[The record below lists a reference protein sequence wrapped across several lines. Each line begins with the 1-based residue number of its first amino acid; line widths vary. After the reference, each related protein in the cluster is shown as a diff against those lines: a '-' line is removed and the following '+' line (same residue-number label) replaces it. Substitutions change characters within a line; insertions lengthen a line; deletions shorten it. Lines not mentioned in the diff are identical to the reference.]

1 MIDVDFVSNKSKI
14 HAEDKLNYSKL
25 AIEVVKRLR
34 ADLSQRQLSSCLGF
48 SFNQVGKWES
58 GATQI
63 KWDDFINICET
74 LNLPIESH
82 FRKIFWTFEG
92 EFDPS
97 HTLNVFIENIKLNLQ
112 KKRKYQTKLR
122 KWASKDVHLDLAE
135 VFEIIDLAP
144 SLLIAFLSPFI
155 DCSKLPALNA
165 RFVQYSTQMELIFQ
179 DPLCAFVNEALQL
192 NEYQSLAQHDDVILA
207 YHSACSVEHLRR
219 VLRLMTTYGIIFF
232 DGKKYFPNSFD
243 FSFSAV
249 PDVKLRGLTKYTT
262 DLASNRYSLE
272 PLVKTNDEGALRNPS
287 VSSVRVNAL
296 SKEAAKKVMDLVSEF
311 HSKVGLVVQE
321 DAGQNKNNVQV
332 ILIHSFA
339 STVNSRSESKFVSKS

>member
-1 MIDVDFVSNKSKI
+1 MIDVDFVPDKTKV
-14 HAEDKLNYSKL
+14 HADEKLNYSQV
-25 AIEVVKRLR
+25 AIEVVKMFRSS
-34 ADLSQRQLSSCLGF
+34 LSQRQLSACLGF

-63 KWDDFINICET
+63 KWDDFIHICVA

-82 FRKIFWTFEG
+82 FRKLFWTFEG

-97 HTLNVFIENIKLNLQ
+97 HALKVFTENIKLNLQ
-112 KKRKYQTKLR
+112 KKKKYQMKLR

-144 SLLIAFLSPFI
+144 SVLIAFLSPFI
-155 DCSKLPALNA
+155 DCSKVRSLNS
-165 RFVQYSTQMELIFQ
+165 RFVQYSTQLDLIFQ
-179 DPLCAFVNEALQL
+179 DPLCAFVNAALQL
-192 NEYQSLAQHDDVILA
+192 NEYQSLEQHDDVILA
-207 YHSACSVEHLRR
+207 FHSTCTVEHLRR
-219 VLRLMTTYGIIFF
+219 VLRLMTTYGIIYF
-232 DGKKYFPNSFD
+232 DGKKYYPNSFD

-249 PDVKLRGLTKYTT
+249 PDIKLRGLTKYTT

-272 PLVKTNDEGALRNPS
+272 PLVKTNGGALRNPS

-311 HSKVGLVVQE
+311 HSKVGRVVQE

-332 ILIHSFA
+332 ILIHSFG
-339 STVNSRSESKFVSKS
+339 STVNSKPQAK